1 MLAGLRTA
9 SRLVFGHRG
18 RFASLASTLDFTPT
32 PTAVRAFSAPA
43 ATAQEE
49 NIPILKTT
57 KPSPKLGNLQQEC
70 WDTYLST
77 GRGCLT
83 LFSLIDTDHSNSIS
97 YSEIKYWMEN
107 GEDFEYDTAIVSF
120 CFVKYIIRRVLTH

>member
-9 SRLVFGHRG
+9 SCVMVANRG
-18 RFASLASTLDFTPT
+18 RFASA
-32 PTAVRAFSAPA
+32 TAVRTFSAA
-43 ATAQEE
+43 AT
-49 NIPILKTT
+49 IPILKTT
-57 KPSPKLGNLQQEC
+57 KPSPELGSLQQEC
-70 WDTYLST
+70 WNSYLSS

-107 GEDFEYDTAIVSF
+107 GEYM
-120 CFVKYIIRRVLTH
+120 